1 MYDKT
6 FQIINPASFYY
17 SNSGMW
23 LTETEKWENQIS
35 WGLLWSQEWLFW
47 LSKSAEISNSEKK
60 NHVPAITNYYEYLR
74 TSSIMI
80 W

>member
-6 FQIINPASFYY
+6 FQIINPATFYY

-35 WGLLWSQEWLFW
+35 WGLLWSQERLFW

-60 NHVPAITNYYEYLR
+60 IMSLPLLITMN
-74 TSSIMI
+74 I
-80 W
+80 